1 MTRTPPSPSRAAS
14 LAAAAALAV
23 AAGACGGGG
32 RAPEDL
38 PYSPHPVVIVAI
50 DGLAADRV
58 GAFGAKDGRTPA
70 LDALARESVAFAW
83 AFAQAPDGAPSLA
96 SLLTGFYP
104 STHRVRRAGDT
115 LPGEARTLAE
125 AMAGAGYETAAF
137 AAGEGVTA
145 DLGFAQGFA
154 SFEARAGA
162 GLDGIGSR
170 AAAWMK
176 ERAAKNFLLL
186 VQAGVPAGSG
196 ADRGGALAATDAA
209 LGDFVEAF
217 RALGLDDRATL
228 VVLGTCGT
236 VPGGEESDGGP
247 SLRAAETRVPLLVR
261 FPGGARAR
269 VVEEYVEILDVGPTL
284 IEAAGIVPGG
294 HAHGRS
300 LLPLIRGEGRPPY
313 IAFGESPRRG
323 GQRFVALAGYQLV
336 HTDEG
341 DRNEIFRLFE
351 DPRAATDV
359 AASET
364 RRTAVLLDHLR
375 AWERLV
381 SSASLDPEKEAEPL
395 DDATLEK
402 LKSLGY
408 VQ

>member
-1 MTRTPPSPSRAAS
+1 MMRTPPSPSRAAF
-14 LAAAAALAV
+14 LAAAVALAV

-32 RAPEDL
+32 SAPEDL
-38 PYSPHPVVIVAI
+38 PSSPHPVVIVAI

-58 GAFGAKDGRTPA
+58 GAFGATDRRTPA

-83 AFAQAPDGAPSLA
+83 AFAQAPEGAPSLA

-104 STHRVRRAGDT
+104 STHGVRRAGDT

-137 AAGEGVTA
+137 AAGESVTA

-154 SFEARAGA
+154 SFEARAGV

-170 AAAWMK
+170 AAAWMR

-186 VQAGVPAGSG
+186 VQAGVPA
-196 ADRGGALAATDAA
+196 GALAATDAA

-228 VVLGTCGT
+228 VVLGTCGGE
-236 VPGGEESDGGP
+236 PGGEGDDGGP
-247 SLRAAETRVPLLVR
+247 SLRAAETHVPLLVR
-261 FPGGARAR
+261 FPAGARAR

-284 IEAAGIVPGG
+284 LEAAGIVPGG

-300 LLPLIRGEGRPPY
+300 LLPLIHEKGKPPY

-341 DRNEIFRLFE
+341 DRNEVFRLFE

-359 AASET
+359 SASET
-364 RRTAVLLDHLR
+364 RRAAVLLDHLR

-381 SSASLDPEKEAEPL
+381 SSASLDPAKQAEPL